1 VKINLLEGHSR
12 KNMARVKQV
21 TPVILYLR
29 TNSLE
34 GALNKGDLSMEMTYL
49 KEPDPFVR
57 RWLEVIEDG
66 SIEAIPEF
74 LDSID

>member
-57 RWLEVIEDG
+57 RWLGNNRRWVDRGDPGISRFD
-66 SIEAIPEF
+66 
-74 LDSID
+74 